1 MTTNVSALEAAVTE
15 AGFLYDNCA
24 LGPLQQADVIKRV
37 REAMG
42 VLPPLPTEPPATP
55 PPTEPPAPPPGVMQE
70 NLDKVSGTA
79 TTGPAPTL
87 RSRR

>member
-1 MTTNVSALEAAVTE
+1 MTTDVSALEAAATE
-15 AGFLYDNCA
+15 AGYLYDNCA
-24 LGPLQQADVIKRV
+24 FGPLQQADVIKKI

-42 VLPPLPTEPPATP
+42 TLPPPPDGTP
-55 PPTEPPAPPPGVMQE
+55 APTEPPAPPPGVMQE
-70 NLDKVSGTA
+70 SLDKVSGTA